1 MKTSRAIDCDAAGG
15 AGCVPTAPHRLRRH
29 PGASSES
36 VQARS
41 LSTETPGSEVVLL
54 QQHCGVVEQPTE
66 LRQPFSLAAAAGAA
80 TGAAAGA
87 CAAAAAGDDGGGD
100 GAHSPRRGRRAAAEL
115 SLKSGSQNHRHRSS
129 LARATAA
136 EPPARSAA
144 PLQTGVSLLL
154 DTGYSA
160 TWNRGDN
167 NNKSSRLL
175 HRNITRHNLSNLF
188 PCLPSSPLR
197 PLQRRLQ

>member
-1 MKTSRAIDCDAAGG
+1 MKTSRATDCDGAGG
-15 AGCVPTAPHRLRRH
+15 AGCDPTAPHRLRRH

-41 LSTETPGSEVVLL
+41 LLKETPGSELVLL

-87 CAAAAAGDDGGGD
+87 CAAAAAGDDGDDGGVD

-115 SLKSGSQNHRHRSS
+115 SLKSGSQNRRLRSS

-188 PCLPSSPLR
+188 LRLPSSPLR
-197 PLQRRLQ
+197 PL